1 MIYVEEYDCSENS
14 QGIEFIGVTTFDNEH
29 EAFVYADEQKKA
41 DIYCNIYDE
50 AYLLGS
56 TFPTNIPKEITKQE
70 IIEMGKFL
78 EGWKALFFSS
88 NNFAKIAKIKL

>member
-1 MIYVEEYDCSENS
+1 MIYVKEYS
-14 QGIEFIGVTTFDNEH
+14 QGIEFIGLTTFDDEA
-29 EAFVYADEQKKA
+29 EAFAYAEEQKRTNV
-41 DIYCNIYDE
+41 YCDVYDE

-78 EGWKALFFSS
+78 EG
-88 NNFAKIAKIKL
+88 